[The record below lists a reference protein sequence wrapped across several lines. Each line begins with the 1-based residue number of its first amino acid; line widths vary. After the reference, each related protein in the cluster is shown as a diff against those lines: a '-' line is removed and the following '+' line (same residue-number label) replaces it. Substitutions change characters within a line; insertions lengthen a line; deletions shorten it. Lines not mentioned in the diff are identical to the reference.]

1 MSTLAL
7 SSDSV
12 SFDLRRVDPRLWV
25 THPGFCHTVV
35 DSLTAARHFT
45 ILPSGG
51 DRSPRPIDEIEAR
64 SNLLRDPRGRAT
76 GGA

>member
-1 MSTLAL
+1 M
-7 SSDSV
+7 
-12 SFDLRRVDPRLWV
+12 

-45 ILPSGG
+45 ILPPGG
-51 DRSPRPIDEIEAR
+51 DRSLRPIDEIEAR

-76 GGA
+76 GNA